1 MQQYWWMD
9 SDNVVYLSNLRNRIT
24 GSYYNDLE
32 TITAQLYDTGDTKVG
47 DAISGS
53 YVATS
58 NGCYTLQLP
67 DDIGMTANTSYYL
80 KITIIAG
87 SLKLT
92 RIIYRTAS
100 YKGEQGD

>member
-9 SDNVVYLSNLRNRIT
+9 SDNVVYLSKLRNRIT

-32 TITAQLYDTGDTKVG
+32 TITAQLYDTDDEVVG
-47 DAISGS
+47 SAITAN
-53 YVATS
+53 YVAAS
-58 NGCYTLQLP
+58 NGCYTIQIP
-67 DDIGMTANTSYYL
+67 DDVGMAAKSNYYL
-80 KITIIAG
+80 KITIIAAG
-87 SLKLT
+87 LKLS